1 MQLIGYLD
9 SPFVRRVAISMQFLG
24 IEYQHRELSIFRDF
38 EEFRMI
44 NPTVKVPT
52 LVLDDGQVLI
62 DSTLILNY
70 LESQLA
76 GHSLMP
82 EAPDDFVAATR
93 HTGVALV
100 AMEKAAQLI
109 YETSHRPEDMQHKPW
124 IERLEQQLVGAID
137 LMESAV
143 ATSTSAGHD
152 WLFGETLTQADIS
165 IAVAWRF
172 LLHIECVR
180 LEPGNYPSLS
190 AFSQRAEELPEF
202 QACPLSD

>member
-1 MQLIGYLD
+1 MLLIGYLD
-9 SPFVRRVAISMQFLG
+9 SPFVRRLAISMRFLG

-52 LVLDDGQVLI
+52 LVLDDGRVLI
-62 DSTLILNY
+62 DSTLIIDY

-82 EAPDDFVAATR
+82 EDADDFVAATQ
-93 HTGVALV
+93 HTGISLV

-109 YETSHRPEDMQHKPW
+109 YETSHRPDDRQHQPW
-124 IERLEQQLVGAID
+124 IERLEQQLEGAVD

-143 ATSTSAGHD
+143 AASTNAGNT
-152 WLFGETLTQADIS
+152 WLLGETLTQADIS
-165 IAVAWRF
+165 TAVGWRF
-172 LLHIECVR
+172 LLHIDCFR

-190 AFSQRAEELPEF
+190 AFSRRAEALPEF
-202 QACPLSD
+202 QACPLSG